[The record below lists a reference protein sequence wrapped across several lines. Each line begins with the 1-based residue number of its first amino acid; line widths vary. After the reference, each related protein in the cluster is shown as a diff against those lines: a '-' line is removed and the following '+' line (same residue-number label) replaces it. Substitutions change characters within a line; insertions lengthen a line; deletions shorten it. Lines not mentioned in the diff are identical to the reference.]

1 MNALFDTVLPRDGT
15 DSSKWSTYPADVL
28 PMWVADMDF
37 AAAPVV
43 IEGIQQRLAHPV
55 LGYATATAAW
65 RHDVVAYLARTY
77 NWLVDEEALVPLPG
91 VVPGCN
97 MALGALAPA
106 DKPVV
111 VKVPNYPPLRM
122 AAAHWGLEQREVLLQ
137 AGADGQWHADPDELA
152 KALRGAGALLLSNPH
167 NPVGKAY
174 SREELLAL
182 AQLCEQENVLIISD
196 EIHADLVFD
205 GRPHIPVASL
215 DADIA
220 ARTIT
225 LMSASKAYNIAGLKT
240 AFAVITDPA
249 LRRRFQQGH
258 KGMVD
263 SVNVLGLEATRI
275 ALTQAQPWLEAL
287 VAYLQGNRDWLATTL
302 AERAPQLRMLLPQA
316 TCLAWL
322 DCRELGL
329 ENPQR
334 AFLDQG
340 RVAFS
345 AGTDFGEAGRGFVR
359 LNFGCPRSLLEDGV
373 GRMLKVLEAAR

>member
-1 MNALFDTVLPRDGT
+1 MNALFDTVLPRAST
-15 DSSKWSTYPADVL
+15 DSSKWSAYPADVL

-37 AAAPVV
+37 AAAPV
-43 IEGIQQRLAHPV
+43 IIDGIRERLGHPA

-65 RHDVVAYLARTY
+65 RADVVAYLQRRYGWVVSEA
-77 NWLVDEEALVPLPG
+77 ALVPLPG

-111 VKVPNYPPLRM
+111 VKVPNYPPLRA
-122 AAAHWGLEQREVLLQ
+122 AAAHWGLEQRVVTLE
-137 AGADGQWHADPDELA
+137 ADASGQWHCDPDTLA
-152 KALRGAGALLLSNPH
+152 GALHGAGVLLLSNPH

-174 SREELLAL
+174 SREELLQL
-182 AQLCEQENVLIISD
+182 AQVCEQQGVLVISD
-196 EIHADLVFD
+196 EIHADLLFE
-205 GRPHIPVASL
+205 GRRHVPIASL
-215 DADIA
+215 GPEIA

-240 AFAVITDPA
+240 AFAVITDPE

-275 ALTQAQPWLEAL
+275 AFSQAEPWLEQL
-287 VAYLQGNRDWLATTL
+287 LGYLQGNRDWLAATL
-302 AERAPQLRMLLPQA
+302 AERAPAIRMHLPQA
-316 TCLAWL
+316 TYLAWL
-322 DCRELGL
+322 DCRGLGL
-329 ENPQR
+329 DDPQR
-334 AFLDQG
+334 FFLDKG

-345 AGTDFGEAGRGFVR
+345 AGTDFGQAGQGFVR
-359 LNFGCPRSLLEDGV
+359 LNFGCPRALLQEGV
-373 GRMLKVLEAAR
+373 ARMLQALEGA